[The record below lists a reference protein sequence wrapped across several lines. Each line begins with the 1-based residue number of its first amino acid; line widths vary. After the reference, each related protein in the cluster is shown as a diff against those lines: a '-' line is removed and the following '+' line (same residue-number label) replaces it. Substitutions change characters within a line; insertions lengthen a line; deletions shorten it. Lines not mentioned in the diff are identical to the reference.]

1 MQPHKILLIW
11 LVAQKREQ
19 QTILNEILTNKCR
32 TIRKKRGFVGLFEGL
47 SCTNYLIVVDT
58 FQNLRM
64 HIKEKSI
71 PTCWAGT
78 H

>member
-32 TIRKKRGFVGLFEGL
+32 TIRKKGGFVGLFEGL
-47 SCTNYLIVVDT
+47 YCTNYLIVVDN

>member
-1 MQPHKILLIW
+1 MPNYQEKG
-11 LVAQKREQ
+11 R
-19 QTILNEILTNKCR
+19 
-32 TIRKKRGFVGLFEGL
+32 FVGLFEGL